1 MFYKIVV
8 PGPEPGTYLSCHG
21 GSHRWEPD
29 VTYGPVTVDP
39 CRSGFHA
46 CRLQDL
52 STWLTDGMVVFE
64 VSLTGVVESGDKV
77 VGSTATLGQRL
88 GTLTPK
94 GMAEFVRRCAVRAQG
109 YASTAEAARAAR
121 ALSPKDYD
129 NASYAAVAADFIR
142 SRRAADAAVASTEA
156 ARNTRPGFTPGPM
169 TATDIGAA
177 AARAAYAAR
186 YADADNNDSA
196 RAVRAQAEAASVHER
211 ELQGQDILSLLVT
224 P

>member
-64 VSLTGVVESGDKV
+64 VSLTGVVESGDRV

-142 SRRAADAAVASTEA
+142 SRRAADAAVAST
-156 ARNTRPGFTPGPM
+156 GPM

-196 RAVRAQAEAASVHER
+196 RAVRAQAEAASVRER